1 MSAVDVEA
9 VLRGQRIIPVYT
21 PGSESEAVSVARALL
36 EGGIG
41 AIEVTLRTPVAID
54 AIAAIGRDVPDMIV
68 GAGTVLEV
76 AQLHQA
82 RRAGAM
88 FAVSPGC
95 ADELLLEARDAAIAY
110 LPGVATSSEVMK
122 ASDAGY
128 RLLKVFPAE
137 AVNALALI
145 AAWSGP
151 FPRARFCPTGGI
163 DVARA
168 AQYLAQPNVA
178 CLGGSWLTPK
188 ALIER
193 GDWAQI
199 EALARAACALS
210 RSLSSQDAAQ
220 RSA

>member
-1 MSAVDVEA
+1 MSVVDAEA
-9 VLRGQRIIPVYT
+9 VLRGQRIIAVYT
-21 PGSESEAVSVARALL
+21 PGSEAEAVSVARALL
-36 EGGIG
+36 QGGIG

-54 AIAAIGRDVPDMIV
+54 AIAAIGREVPDMIV

-122 ASDAGY
+122 AFGAGY

-151 FPRARFCPTGGI
+151 FPQARFCPTGGI

-168 AQYLAQPNVA
+168 AHYLAAPNVA

-193 GDWAQI
+193 GDWTQI

-210 RSLSSQDAAQ
+210 KSLSNPDAA
-220 RSA
+220 